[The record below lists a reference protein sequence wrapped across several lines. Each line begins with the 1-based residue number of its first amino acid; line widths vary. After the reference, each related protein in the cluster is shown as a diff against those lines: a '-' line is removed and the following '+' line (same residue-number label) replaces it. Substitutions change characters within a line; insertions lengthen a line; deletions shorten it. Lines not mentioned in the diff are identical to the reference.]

1 MTGGILGS
9 MRNKVGSI
17 VAYRSKGQDIA
28 RSLAANIANPR
39 TESQQGQRV
48 RLANLVNFYKAN
60 AAWMQRYAFVN
71 RPTKWSVYNAFV
83 SANIGGTAVYLTKQE
98 AAQGVA
104 IVAPYKVTSG
114 TIPSVQH
121 SLQGGNVVTD
131 LYVTLG
137 MTLDDTTTIGELSTA
152 LLENNNGLRQGMQLS
167 LVCNYQQSTGD
178 AMVIMPRY
186 YEITLAVGDT
196 TPVAARMP
204 LDVLAIATPTGGEL
218 SCLAVQA
225 GTAGLTGA
233 AFILSSKEGG
243 VVNVSTQYMTML
255 STQYYDS
262 YITAD
267 KLAQAIASYGS
278 TSDAFLTPGYGTNGG
293 SDGGVTIPSS
303 ITRAGLNGT
312 MVNVGEYLGAWGG
325 EDAGFF
331 DVTFNRDVDAT
342 LVTSASLIWQA
353 AGGGEMEYTTGISQ
367 QNTAT
372 IRVVVPQSSTP
383 YPSGAITRI
392 EVGFSNG
399 STLVANFKATD
410 EVEE

>member
-17 VAYRSKGQDIA
+17 VTYRAKGLDIA

-60 AAWMQRYAFVN
+60 AAWMQRYAFT
-71 RPTKWSVYNAFV
+71 RKPTRWSVYNAFV
-83 SANIGGTAVYLTKQE
+83 SANIGGTSVYLTKQE

-104 IVAPYKVTSG
+104 IVAPYKVTDGSISSIVHYMSDG
-114 TIPSVQH
+114 DI
-121 SLQGGNVVTD
+121 LTD
-131 LYVTLG
+131 LYLG
-137 MTLDDTTTIGELSTA
+137 DDFVIDSGTTIADLSTA

-178 AMVIMPRY
+178 ALVIMARY

-196 TPVAARMP
+196 TPVYDRMP
-204 LDVLAIATPTGGEL
+204 SDVVYSTEIPAGGNTCLAITE
-218 SCLAVQA
+218 

-233 AFILSSKEGG
+233 TFVLSSKEGG
-243 VVNVSTQYMTML
+243 VVNVSTQYMTMYN
-255 STQYYDS
+255 TTYYDS
-262 YITAD
+262 YITAQ

-278 TSDAFLTPGYGTNGG
+278 TSDAFLAPGYGSDGG
-293 SDGGVTIPSS
+293 SEGGVTIPSS

-325 EDAGFF
+325 EEAGYF

-353 AGGGEMEYTTGISQ
+353 AGGGSVSYATGITQ
-367 QNTAT
+367 QNTST
-372 IRVVVPQSSTP
+372 IRVAVPAASTP
-383 YPSGAITRI
+383 YPTGAITRI
-392 EVGFSNG
+392 EVQFANG